1 MDVKSLLK
9 SLKLSL
15 LANLKPYY
23 CILRLLIKVLL
34 MRFKFS
40 LFFAVFIGIS
50 VSVFAQDKKVTLP
63 PNWFNLDL
71 TTNGYFGIST
81 EKAYNEILKGKTPK
95 AKIIVAVIDGGTDIK
110 HEDLKDVLWTNPKE
124 IPGNGIDDDGNGYV
138 DDING
143 WNFIGSGKG
152 NLAYD
157 NLELVRIKRKFEPIY
172 RSTIPSTVLDSTQK
186 QEYALYK
193 KVLADFGKKYDE
205 ASAAFPIY
213 IVIKKV
219 LDSVAHVN
227 KKTIPSLE
235 DIEKYKADDEM
246 EEYVKKIIKK
256 GAKDEGGIDK
266 FYKSIEKG
274 YKQLEVMLRYNLNEK
289 YDERAE
295 LVGDDY
301 SNSNQRDYGNNDVTG
316 PNADHGTHVSG
327 IIGANRANELG
338 ILGVSN
344 SVSIMSIRVVPE
356 GDERDKDVANGIR
369 YAVDNGARIINMS
382 FGKSYKWDKKVVDEA
397 VKYAESKGVL
407 LVHAAGND
415 NINLDVEENYPN
427 RYYDSPEAEAYQKN
441 NKKPELKDLIL
452 AKTNELNSR
461 GQQNNRKTI
470 DALLTVP
477 LDTAKFNLP
486 HASNW
491 IEVGAS
497 AYKSDEDL
505 KASFSNYG
513 KHSVDVF
520 APGFMINSTT
530 PGSKYEEFDGTSM
543 AAPVVSGLAALL
555 LSYYPEL
562 KPSEVKDIIMKS
574 VVKVNH
580 KVKYLNEKGV
590 SVRVPFTDIC
600 ISGGIVNA
608 YNALKLAETYKT
620 NP

>member
-1 MDVKSLLK
+1 MK
-9 SLKLSL
+9 
-15 LANLKPYY
+15 
-23 CILRLLIKVLL
+23 
-34 MRFKFS
+34 FKFN
-40 LFFAVFIGIS
+40 LFFAVFVGIS
-50 VSVFAQDKKVTLP
+50 ISVLAQDKKVTLP

-71 TTNGYFGIST
+71 TANGYFGIST
-81 EKAYNEILKGKTPK
+81 EKAYKEILKDKTPK
-95 AKIIVAVIDGGTDIK
+95 AKIIVAVIDGGTDVK

-124 IPGNGIDDDGNGYV
+124 IPGNGIDDDNNGYI

-143 WNFIGSGKG
+143 WNFIGSSKG

-193 KVLADFGKKYDE
+193 KVLADFGKQYDE
-205 ASAAFPIY
+205 ASSTFPIY
-213 IVIKKV
+213 IAIKKV
-219 LDSVAHVN
+219 LDSVAHIN
-227 KKTIPSLE
+227 KKNIPSLD

-256 GAKDEGGIDK
+256 GAKDEGGIEK
-266 FYKSIEKG
+266 FYKSIDKG

-289 YDERAE
+289 YDQRAE

-301 SNSNQRDYGNNDVTG
+301 SNSNQKDYGNNDVTG

-327 IIGANRANELG
+327 IIGANRANGLG
-338 ILGVSN
+338 ILGVAN
-344 SVSIMSIRVVPE
+344 NVSIMSIRVVPE

-397 VKYAESKGVL
+397 VKYAESKGVI

-415 NINLDVEENYPN
+415 NINIDVEENYPN
-427 RYYDSPEAEAYQKN
+427 KYYDSPEAEAYKRL
-441 NKKPELKDLIL
+441 NKKPELKDLIM
-452 AKTNELNSR
+452 AKANELDSR
-461 GQQNNRKTI
+461 GKSDRREMTPAFLKPAPI
-470 DALLTVP
+470 DS
-477 LDTAKFNLP
+477 AKFNLP

-497 AYKSDEDL
+497 AYKDDEDL

-513 KHSVDVF
+513 KYSVDVF

-530 PGSKYEEFDGTSM
+530 PDSKYEEFDGTSM
-543 AAPVVSGLAALL
+543 AAPVVSGLAALI
-555 LSYYPEL
+555 LSYHPTL
-562 KPSEVKDIIMKS
+562 KPSEIKDIIMKS
-574 VVKVNH
+574 AVKVNH
-580 KVKYLNEKGV
+580 KIKYKNEKGE
-590 SVRVPFTDIC
+590 SVRVPFADIC
-600 ISGGIVNA
+600 VSGGIVNA
-608 YNALKLAETYKT
+608 YHALKLAETYQTK
-620 NP
+620 